1 MENTRVRAIQKLQK
15 EGQARV
21 EDVVVVISLQRL
33 PEQNMLKDTAT
44 ARGYLTDSTLCSR
57 NTRTGGVE
65 SMRLIPFEEI
75 MPHNTK
81 RELSAVNAYSIKLD
95 TLPFSI
101 LETDMFR
108 RAFPDKPIFHAI
120 LEHLDGMRALL
131 TSNTTRIVVQNL
143 SSVSIRV
150 DGVDQEPK
158 ILSSVGSVADM
169 TPGSLLTLFQFP
181 PEHYRLVHVNAVLDP
196 RDAWYVHTISCQ
208 DRHWSSADV
217 PVTPPRYVLRMHRG
231 ISKLT
236 RDEET
241 AMHAHNLLSIPC
253 AQAATVVGRD
263 AWSHAFGARF
273 HSFPIRF
280 MPRCQ
285 LLLRPPLLPPSSSS
299 SPFDQRNPGGVELVN
314 CGDVPVLV
322 CDRWVDVGHTCP
334 LQHGDKIS
342 WMISKDFYS
351 LPLAYIVTDT
361 EKALP
366 LHPHNYTLLAD
377 VMALEFAPLLAQL
390 RALVGAAD
398 MPPTMQRLFAAKTV
412 ARVELDDTATDA
424 PVALMPTGDGRGDVF
439 ELQVFWRHPVVFAL
453 RRDELHQLPS
463 PSDVMVQ
470 LLGIAASNAGS
481 RTIHDHEAALSACH
495 RLARHLGV
503 SDLHPVPSNYF
514 VQQASNQN
522 LSECYPLPQPPRH

>member
-1 MENTRVRAIQKLQK
+1 
-15 EGQARV
+15 
-21 EDVVVVISLQRL
+21 
-33 PEQNMLKDTAT
+33 
-44 ARGYLTDSTLCSR
+44 
-57 NTRTGGVE
+57 
-65 SMRLIPFEEI
+65 
-75 MPHNTK
+75 
-81 RELSAVNAYSIKLD
+81 
-95 TLPFSI
+95 
-101 LETDMFR
+101 
-108 RAFPDKPIFHAI
+108 
-120 LEHLDGMRALL
+120 
-131 TSNTTRIVVQNL
+131 
-143 SSVSIRV
+143 
-150 DGVDQEPK
+150 
-158 ILSSVGSVADM
+158 
-169 TPGSLLTLFQFP
+169 
-181 PEHYRLVHVNAVLDP
+181 
-196 RDAWYVHTISCQ
+196 
-208 DRHWSSADV
+208 
-217 PVTPPRYVLRMHRG
+217 
-231 ISKLT
+231 
-236 RDEET
+236 
-241 AMHAHNLLSIPC
+241 
-253 AQAATVVGRD
+253 
-263 AWSHAFGARF
+263 
-273 HSFPIRF
+273 
-280 MPRCQ
+280 
-285 LLLRPPLLPPSSSS
+285 
-299 SPFDQRNPGGVELVN
+299 
-314 CGDVPVLV
+314 
-322 CDRWVDVGHTCP
+322 
-334 LQHGDKIS
+334 
-342 WMISKDFYS
+342 DFYS

-390 RALVGAAD
+390 RAHVGAAD